1 MADQNRP
8 KPQVIVQ
15 TPDVR
20 VAEFALAAGDGQP
33 WHRHSRIADTFY
45 GLEGLTEIEN
55 SRAGT
60 ATDPAARGKIQRA
73 AGHRASRAQCTRF
86 RKPLS
91 TDPGRRE
98 VRLYR
103 DEVGCYGALATR

>member
-45 GLEGLTEIEN
+45 GLEGLTEIEIREPAQRRILRPGEKF
-55 SRAGT
+55 SVPPGT
-60 ATDPAARGKIQRA
+60 V
-73 AGHRASRAQCTRF
+73 HRARNAHDSASRYLLIQ
-86 RKPLS
+86 
-91 TDPGRRE
+91 G
-98 VRLYR
+98 
-103 DEVGCYGALATR
+103 VGKYDFIETK